1 MSLEYWSY
9 GKSPLMKVS
18 LNNNTLRARCFEEEG
33 NIRNAISIWIIFVVY
48 RFSQLVTISSML
60 ITFNTCWNY

>member
-1 MSLEYWSY
+1 MANIFVTVNLQCKMSLEYWSY

-48 RFSQLVTISSML
+48 RFS
-60 ITFNTCWNY
+60 